1 MQFPSF
7 HATYLRKQ
15 GRGFLGFDAFSNN
28 AEVELVSQR
37 LATISARQRCWMTCQ
52 KHGRCSMIA
61 AMLPARSDTPCWLT
75 VSSPVFRMKN
85 FAMGQ
90 LDTASAAT
98 DAAAAL

>member
-1 MQFPSF
+1 MKFPSF

-37 LATISARQRCWMTCQ
+37 LVTISARQRCWMTCQ
-52 KHGRCSMIA
+52 KHDRCSMTA
-61 AMLPARSDTPCWLT
+61 AMLPAASETPCRLT
-75 VSSPVFRMKN
+75 VSSSVSRLKN
-85 FAMGQ
+85 FATSH